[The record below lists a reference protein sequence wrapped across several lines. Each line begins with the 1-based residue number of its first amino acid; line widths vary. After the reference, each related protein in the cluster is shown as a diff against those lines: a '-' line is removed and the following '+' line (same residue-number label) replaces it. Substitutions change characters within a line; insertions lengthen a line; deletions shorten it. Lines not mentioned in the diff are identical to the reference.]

1 MPIVAEST
9 RSSTRRE
16 DLAPRRSGPGRE
28 TNTLDRSQPYPTRS
42 TTLFSTLAERQ
53 RTRRD
58 RAYDVWKEQVLTP
71 VKHDAAGLVGG
82 FHFLTL
88 DDDSDDAPRSTKK
101 KKIKQSP
108 SKRPPRPPDDIS
120 ELEDQSQKAL
130 AAAKGVDE
138 GAPDP
143 RVDDDDAKRRAA
155 NALCRRRLPKAARLV
170 AVKDVLGH
178 LADYDSANGPP
189 LLFYLPQL
197 GACLLPYLTTSRWG
211 CRS

>member
-1 MPIVAEST
+1 M
-9 RSSTRRE
+9 
-16 DLAPRRSGPGRE
+16 
-28 TNTLDRSQPYPTRS
+28 
-42 TTLFSTLAERQ
+42 
-53 RTRRD
+53 
-58 RAYDVWKEQVLTP
+58 
-71 VKHDAAGLVGG
+71 KHDAAGFVGE

-88 DDDSDDAPRSTKK
+88 DDDSDDAPPVQKK
-101 KKIKQSP
+101 KKVKQSP
-108 SKRPPRPPDDIS
+108 SKRPPRPPDNIPE

-197 GACLLPYLTTSRWG
+197 AHVYYRTLPPLDG
-211 CRS
+211 DAA